1 LDAIIAGM
9 ANKGAPTMRT
19 HQLQDTAL
27 RYFLEVV
34 RSGSLTVASARL
46 HVAASALSRQIAGL
60 EQGLGVALFERQP
73 RGMVPTA
80 AGEILAAHARRTSLD
95 AERVV
100 EDLAA
105 LQGLR
110 LGRVRVAATE
120 GLASQFLPPLIM
132 AFRPQHPHLVFDVQV
147 VVPAEVPQRLRAGD
161 ADIGLTFSRTPEKD
175 IQVEYRQPA
184 PICVLMRPDHPL
196 AEGRPVALA
205 SLCAHPL
212 ALPSAETTVRQLID
226 LACSRQ
232 QLLLAPVLTSN
243 ALAVLLEFVTQG
255 GGLSVAGEVSVRH
268 LVAAGRVVARPID
281 EAAMAWRE
289 VELQTLAGRVL
300 PQAVL
305 GFLDHLRQH
314 LPARL

>member
-1 LDAIIAGM
+1 
-9 ANKGAPTMRT
+9 MRT

-60 EQGLGVALFERQP
+60 EQGLGVTLFERQP

-100 EDLAA
+100 EEITA

-110 LGRVRVAATE
+110 LGRVRIAVTE

-132 AFRPQHPHLVFDVQV
+132 AFRPQYPHIVFDVQV
-147 VVPAEVPQRLRAGD
+147 VVPAEVPQRLRGGD
-161 ADIGLTFSRTPEKD
+161 ADIGLTFSRMPEKD
-175 IQVEYRQPA
+175 IQVEYQQPA
-184 PICVLMRPDHPL
+184 PIRVLMRPDHAL
-196 AEGRPVALA
+196 AAGGPVTLA

-212 ALPSAETTVRQLID
+212 ALPSPETTVRQLID

-232 QLLLAPVLTSN
+232 QLHLAPVLTSN

-268 LVAAGRVVARPID
+268 LVAAGKVVARPID
-281 EAAMAWRE
+281 DAAMELRD

-300 PQAVL
+300 PQAVQV
-305 GFLDHLRQH
+305 FLAHLREH

>member
-1 LDAIIAGM
+1 
-9 ANKGAPTMRT
+9 MRT
-19 HQLQDTAL
+19 HHLQDTAL

-60 EQGLGVALFERQP
+60 EQGLGVMLFERQP

-80 AGEILAAHARRTSLD
+80 AGEILAAHARRIHLD

-100 EDLAA
+100 EELSA

-110 LGRVRVAATE
+110 LGRVRIAATE
-120 GLASQFLPPLIM
+120 GLASQFLPPLIL
-132 AFRPQHPHLVFDVQV
+132 AFRPQYPHIVFDVQV
-147 VVPAEVPQRLRAGD
+147 VVPAEVPQRLRLGD

-175 IQVEYRQPA
+175 IQVEVQQPA
-184 PICVLMRPDHPL
+184 PIHVLMPPGHVL
-196 AEGRPVALA
+196 ASGGPVALA
-205 SLCAHPL
+205 DLCAHPL
-212 ALPSAETTVRQLID
+212 ALPSTETTVRQLID

-232 QLLLAPVLTSN
+232 QIHLMPVLTSN

-268 LVAAGRVVARPID
+268 LVAAGRLVARPIH
-281 EAAMAWRE
+281 EPALEWRD
-289 VELQTLAGRVL
+289 VELQTLTGRVL
-300 PQAVL
+300 PQAVQA
-305 GFLDHLRQH
+305 FVAHLRE
-314 LPARL
+314 RLSTGL